1 MLLFP
6 AEYDLLDAS
15 VVLPGLV
22 KQKSSVVCGFRR
34 GASGAVDAPASYAPG
49 GRARGGEQFS

>member
-22 KQKSSVVCGFRR
+22 KQKSKT
-34 GASGAVDAPASYAPG
+34 DT
-49 GRARGGEQFS
+49 EQINCQSHLVLEEI